1 MKKFFILFAA
11 VAMMAMTA
19 CNEKPAKTEAQDAN
33 APATENVQADS
44 ASAVKVAPMEK
55 PKPTADGK
63 DHTVAKFNTDDYT
76 VTVENLA
83 DGAYRVKLIKDGK
96 EDKVYETKN
105 CRIQGNAY
113 ILQTEDGKNV
123 LINADKGQIVVMDKK
138 EIIYKGQSSK

>member
-33 APATENVQADS
+33 APATEKVQADS
-44 ASAVKVAPMEK
+44 AAVKMAPMEK
-55 PKPTADGK
+55 PKPTEDGK
-63 DHTVAKFNTDDYT
+63 DHTVAKFDTDDYT

-83 DGAYRVKLIKDGK
+83 NGAYRVTLIKDGK
-96 EDKVYETKN
+96 ADQVYETKN

-113 ILQTEDGKNV
+113 ILQTDDGKNI